1 MTVTAAMV
9 KELRE
14 KTGAAMMA
22 CKKALE
28 ESKGDF
34 EVAIDLL
41 RKAGE
46 AKAAKRADKTA
57 AEGRV
62 VLATNAD
69 QSRAF
74 VVEVNSET
82 DFVARD
88 ENFVAFAQLLA
99 DQGLTAGVNS
109 VANLMALN
117 HHGEAL
123 ETTRQALV
131 SKLGENI
138 QVRRVALVAE
148 GHIGHYCHGDR
159 IGVLVALDVN
169 NPSLAKDIA
178 MHIAA
183 SNPAAVYP
191 EEISKELIE
200 KEKEIFIAQASES
213 GKPMDIIQKMVE
225 GRVSKFLKEISLTCQ
240 PFVKNPDQT
249 VAELLT
255 ANKAKILRFV
265 RFEVGEGIVKEEANF
280 AEEVMAQVQGKH

>member
-1 MTVTAAMV
+1 
-9 KELRE
+9 
-14 KTGAAMMA
+14 
-22 CKKALE
+22 
-28 ESKGDF
+28 
-34 EVAIDLL
+34 
-41 RKAGE
+41 
-46 AKAAKRADKTA
+46 
-57 AEGRV
+57 
-62 VLATNAD
+62 
-69 QSRAF
+69 
-74 VVEVNSET
+74 
-82 DFVARD
+82 
-88 ENFVAFAQLLA
+88 
-99 DQGLTAGVNS
+99 
-109 VANLMALN
+109 
-117 HHGEAL
+117 
-123 ETTRQALV
+123 V

-138 QVRRVALVAE
+138 QVRRVAFVAE

>member
-88 ENFVAFAQLLA
+88 ENFVAFAQQLA
-99 DQGLTAGVNS
+99 EMGLNAGVNS
-109 VANLMALN
+109 VASLMALT
-117 HHGEAL
+117 HQGETC

-138 QVRRVALVAE
+138 QVRRVAFVAE

-280 AEEVMAQVQGKH
+280 AEEVMAQVQGKN